1 MKINITGH
9 HVEVTDA
16 IRSVVNSKFDKLNH
30 HFPDV
35 SILNVILTVEKHE
48 QIAEVSTHFL
58 GQDFSATAKHEDMYQ
73 SIADMTNKL
82 TTLLQRQKDKV
93 KSHSHQK
100 PPVAEEEIVDDK

>member
-16 IRSVVNSKFDKLNH
+16 IRNVVNSKFDKLNH

-35 SILNVILTVEKHE
+35 SALNVILTVEKHE

-82 TTLLQRQKDKV
+82 TTLMQRQKEKV

-100 PPVAEEEIVDDK
+100 PQSVEEDMSDAN